1 MDQENSSEQENLDLT
16 TKLNRE
22 TAKIAWTELQRFY
35 ASGSVIAVA
44 SGIDLIQ
51 VAKLISEDNA
61 QAVEQWLADGK
72 IYRVDDSQAAKWLED
87 DLVMWAVVVAPWV
100 LVQEI

>member
-1 MDQENSSEQENLDLT
+1 MDQENLSEQEKIDLT

-22 TAKIAWTELQRFY
+22 TAKISWTELQRFY
-35 ASGSVIAVA
+35 ASGAVIAVA

-61 QAVEQWLADGK
+61 QAVEQWLEERK

-100 LVQEI
+100 LVQET